1 MLFVWGFVACYIHSR
16 VNIFIWFSQ
25 TRKVGT
31 GRYYLKLEMD
41 ELSPSK

>member
-1 MLFVWGFVACYIHSR
+1 MLFVWVFVACYIHFH